1 MNRRTWIVISTLA
14 VILTAGFFAGIPFR
28 AASAEPHADEVKPT
42 YQCAMHPQIVSHE
55 PGKCPICGMQLER
68 VDAGAHGG
76 TEHAAPPPASEVP
89 GRAAFTLP
97 MERRQLIGVRTA
109 RVEPREITR
118 TIRTV
123 GTVAYDREL
132 YQALVE
138 YREALAS
145 KRALESASL
154 PDAARGAEALVRG
167 AKLKLRQLGLSD
179 ASLAANPEELLLPGA
194 NVWVYARIFES
205 EADLVKVGMALS
217 LTSPSAPGRR
227 YAATVDA
234 IDSVLDESTRTIRVR
249 SRVATAGASLRPG
262 AFVDVEIAV
271 PLGSVLALPDEAIL
285 DTGDVTFAFV
295 VDADGRFDPR
305 LLRLG
310 READGAR
317 EVLHGVAAGDEVVTS
332 ANFLIDSESRARAA
346 VSAFSSAPAHVH

>member
-14 VILTAGFFAGIPFR
+14 AVLSAGLFVSAPLR
-28 AASAEPHADEVKPT
+28 TASAEPRAHEAKPT

-55 PGKCPICGMQLER
+55 PGRCPICGMALER
-68 VDAGAHGG
+68 VDVGAHGG
-76 TEHAAPPPASEVP
+76 AEHAAPPPASGVP

-97 MERRQLIGVRTA
+97 LERRQLIGVRTA
-109 RVEPREITR
+109 RIEPRELTR

-138 YREALAS
+138 YREAVAS
-145 KRALESASL
+145 KRELASA
-154 PDAARGAEALVRG
+154 PDAARGADALVRG

-205 EADLVKVGMALS
+205 EANLVKVGMPLS
-217 LTSPSAPGRR
+217 FTSPSVPGRNFN
-227 YAATVDA
+227 ATVDA

-262 AFVDVEIAV
+262 AFIDVEIAV
-271 PLGSVLALPDEAIL
+271 PLGRVLALPDEAIL
-285 DTGDVTFAFV
+285 DTGEVTFAFV

-305 LLRLG
+305 LLHLG
-310 READGAR
+310 READGVR

-346 VSAFSSAPAHVH
+346 VAAFSSAPVHLH

>member
-1 MNRRTWIVISTLA
+1 MNRRTWIVIATLA
-14 VILTAGFFAGIPFR
+14 AALTAGFFVSTPR
-28 AASAEPHADEVKPT
+28 RTASAEPGADAETPT
-42 YQCAMHPQIVSHE
+42 YQCAMHPQIVAHE
-55 PGKCPICGMQLER
+55 PGSCPICGMALER
-68 VDAGAHGG
+68 VDAASHGG
-76 TEHAAPPPASEVP
+76 AEHAAPPPASDVP

-97 MERRQLIGVRTA
+97 LDRRQRIGVRTA
-109 RVEPREITR
+109 RVEPRALTR

-138 YREALAS
+138 YREAIAS
-145 KRALESASL
+145 KRELASAPL
-154 PDAARGAEALVRG
+154 PDAARGADAIVRG

-194 NVWVYARIFES
+194 NVWVYTRIFES
-205 EADLVKVGMALS
+205 EADLVKVGVPLS
-217 LTSPSAPGRR
+217 FTSPSAPGRR
-227 YAATVDA
+227 FTATVDA

-249 SRVATAGASLRPG
+249 SRVASAGASLRPG
-262 AFVDVEIAV
+262 GFLDVEIAV
-271 PLGSVLALPDEAIL
+271 PLGSALALPHEAIL
-285 DTGDVTFAFV
+285 DTGEVTFAFV
-295 VDADGRFDPR
+295 VDANGRFDPR
-305 LLRLG
+305 LLHLG

-346 VSAFSSAPAHVH
+346 VSAFSSGAVHVH